1 MGYQVD
7 LIAHFLYP
15 HSSLFNFF
23 MMIRYISL
31 SFFMA
36 LFLQATHAQTALRAG
51 PAFTL
56 ILGPYEDWS
65 HFGGSITFEKRV
77 QKHLSLGGTI
87 LFSKSPARSDF
98 YKKRLVE
105 IRPEL
110 RYYFKTSMDGLF
122 AGVYAMAGSEDW
134 KNVRLSSSSYVNES
148 IYLGPGLSVGYVQK
162 ITENF
167 DWAIQLNGAA
177 HLGEAYFPLGAAVQI
192 GYRF

>member
-1 MGYQVD
+1 
-7 LIAHFLYP
+7 
-15 HSSLFNFF
+15 
-23 MMIRYISL
+23 MIRYIFI
-31 SFFMA
+31 SFFMS
-36 LFLQATHAQTALRAG
+36 LFLAAHAQTAFRAG
-51 PAFTL
+51 PASTL

-65 HFGGSITFEKRV
+65 HFGGSVTLETRV
-77 QKHLSLGGTI
+77 QRHLSLGGTI

-122 AGVYAMAGSEDW
+122 AGVYAMAGIEDW
-134 KNVRLSSSSYVNES
+134 KNVRQPASSYVNES
-148 IYLGPGLSVGYVQK
+148 IYLGPGLSVGYVQR

-177 HLGEAYFPLGAAVQI
+177 HLGEAYFPLGAAIQI